1 MLGERVIGVC
11 DSPVALIR
19 RALAALDVDPGASLA
34 AVTGTVDVD
43 YLGLNH
49 LGWLRSIRVDGT
61 DVLPGL
67 IADGDRLARIEEGR
81 LFGPDLL
88 AALGTLPN
96 EYLYWYYARVEAF
109 RALVAAG
116 RTRGEHVRERQHAF
130 YAAAGAEP
138 ARAAELWHQANDER
152 NRSYLSELR
161 TDERDEADVAV
172 GGYESV
178 AITLAE
184 ALTGRAGARLVLNVA
199 NGSTVAALPP
209 SAVIETVCDVD
220 SSGAHPRPTTAP
232 NPHELGLM
240 ATVKACEQ
248 AVIAAARTRSPQLA
262 MRAFAAHPLVGSP
275 AAARE
280 LAVKALA
287 RAS

>member
-1 MLGERVIGVC
+1 M
-11 DSPVALIR
+11 
-19 RALAALDVDPGASLA
+19 
-34 AVTGTVDVD
+34 TGTVDVD

-49 LGWLRSIRVDGT
+49 LGWLRSVRVDGT

-67 IADGDRLARIEEGR
+67 IADAVTAWPGSR
-81 LFGPDLL
+81 
-88 AALGTLPN
+88 
-96 EYLYWYYARVEAF
+96 
-109 RALVAAG
+109 RAGCSG
-116 RTRGEHVRERQHAF
+116 RTCSPRWARCPTSTCTGTTRASRRSGPSSQP
-130 YAAAGAEP
+130 G
-138 ARAAELWHQANDER
+138 ARAASTYASASTRSTPPPARTLRAPPSCGTQANDER

-161 TDERDEADVAV
+161 TDEREEADVAV

-178 AITLAE
+178 AIALAE

-232 NPHELGLM
+232 NAHELGLM

-248 AVIAAARTRSPQLA
+248 RRDRRGSHPVAATVA
-262 MRAFAAHPLVGSP
+262 MRAFATHPLVGSP